1 MAEVDSVASRAR
13 GQSLAPLYIA
23 TFVISAGNG
32 VVFPLLADLQDEHG
46 IPTYGLGIISGAS
59 FIAALLG
66 LLVLSGQADRGR
78 AKLLMVGGLGLS
90 AVSLVLFALSTELW
104 QFTCARALSGLAIGC
119 FAPATR
125 SIVARVDAD
134 HVGRNLGR
142 LASTELGG
150 FVAGP
155 VVGAALAS
163 AFNLDAPFWALAAVV
178 AVVLVALAR
187 RSIPGEEAS
196 AANDAAPSKLALD
209 LLRYR
214 EVVVA
219 ALLSLALFLPV
230 GIYDSLWSRYLQDRG
245 ASTLFIGVT
254 LTMYGVPFIALA
266 SRGGK
271 LADRVGPFRAAFACL
286 VLVAPLISLYGV
298 FSIPIVIVSVA
309 LIEAIIQAVAV
320 PASQAA
326 MAAACPPERLGAG
339 QGLAGA
345 AGQAGAGIVA
355 LAAAPVY
362 EGSGPTFLFSAAAV
376 VTLGLG
382 GVAWL
387 LHREDRATEGRV
399 HGSVV

>member
-1 MAEVDSVASRAR
+1 
-13 GQSLAPLYIA
+13 
-23 TFVISAGNG
+23 
-32 VVFPLLADLQDEHG
+32 
-46 IPTYGLGIISGAS
+46 
-59 FIAALLG
+59 
-66 LLVLSGQADRGR
+66 
-78 AKLLMVGGLGLS
+78 MVSGLGLS
-90 AVSLVLFALSTELW
+90 VVSLVLFALSTELW
-104 QFTCARALSGLAIGC
+104 QFTFARALSGLAIGC

-125 SIVARVDAD
+125 SIVARLDAG

-163 AFNLDAPFWALAAVV
+163 AFNLDTPFWVLAGVV
-178 AVVLVALAR
+178 ALTLVALAR
-187 RSIPGEEAS
+187 RPIPGDEAG
-196 AANDAAPSKLALD
+196 AAHDAAPGGLAID

-214 EVVVA
+214 EVIVA

-266 SRGGK
+266 SRGGR

-298 FSIPIVIVSVA
+298 FSIPIAIVSVA
-309 LIEAIIQAVAV
+309 LIEAVIQAVAV

-326 MAAACPPERLGAG
+326 MAVACPPERLAAG

-362 EGSGPTFLFSAAAV
+362 EAAGPSFLFSAAAIT
-376 VTLGLG
+376 TLGLG

-387 LHREDRATEGRV
+387 LHRRDDRSTQPRV
-399 HGSVV
+399 RGSVV